1 MLLPL
6 GPLLVVPL
14 GIGLLRPQ
22 ALWICLASPLAAAAI
37 VLRGLSEKSSFG
49 CGCARG
55 NMAVGSTGCG
65 GSALLA
71 MDRETRNQTLQY
83 CLPNAPGRTD
93 GALCCCRLARRRH
106 HAHRVTRLQRT
117 NRFAYRCTF
126 SYGRFRGLHRRRGA
140 NAKCSVN
147 GEGQWAKRAAVL
159 VLAASPVVAIGH
171 LTAGLLELTGGLLLT
186 LGVWTVAI
194 LGWREAARSSGVPQ
208 VLLRIGA
215 FAPVLPML
223 LALHYGLTRI
233 SDITPLG
240 YNTIAL
246 IHGSLNALG
255 FLAANLLAETLNPNR
270 RPQLA
275 NASIFLGTSFLSYPR
290 EIMEEWMQ
298 RTTSGSS
305 PS

>member
-37 VLRGLSEKSSFG
+37 VLRGLSEKSSLV
-49 CGCARG
+49 
-55 NMAVGSTGCG
+55 AVVLAGTW
-65 GSALLA
+65 LLA
-71 MDRETRNQTLQY
+71 ALGAAVPPCWQWIVKPETKRFNIAYLMPLAALTELCVAAAWLVAATMRIELLGFSEPIVLLTAVHFHMAGFGACTVAVVRMRN
-83 CLPNAPGRTD
+83 AVS
-93 GALCCCRLARRRH
+93 H
-106 HAHRVTRLQRT
+106 
-117 NRFAYRCTF
+117 
-126 SYGRFRGLHRRRGA
+126 
-140 NAKCSVN
+140 
-147 GEGQWAKRAAVL
+147 GERQWAKRAAVL

-194 LGWREAARSSGVPQ
+194 LGWRKAARSSGVPQ